1 MTFAPTPSAF
11 NPPPRRPSGH
21 RRAFPSRLM
30 TPWPMTWLMAFLL
43 AFSLLGASLFSARA
57 HADEITLNLKD
68 ADIRALISTV
78 SRFTGKNFIID
89 PRVKAK
95 VTVISA
101 KTLTPEE
108 VYEVFLSVLQVH
120 GYAAVPT
127 GSVIKIVPE
136 VNAKQGPLPL
146 AQPRGR
152 YPDDELVT
160 KIVRLDHVPASQL
173 VPILRPLVPQ
183 QGHLAAYNP
192 TNTLIITDHA
202 GNIARLMKIIRNVD
216 RPDSDELE
224 IIPLKHASAPELV
237 RILNSLNGG
246 NGKIKAANDN
256 VKLAADERTN
266 SILVTGSRSAR
277 LKIRTTISYLDTPL
291 EEGTGNTHVIYL
303 KYAKAKDLVKILTGL
318 QEKQKKTGSRRGKVA
333 AVGKAATTS
342 VSSGAISQNAI
353 IQADEATN
361 ALIITAD
368 NTTLKSLQAV
378 IRQLDIRRAQVLIEA
393 IIAEITI
400 NKNKEVGVG
409 LALDGTPDKQ
419 RTVPSAI
426 SNFAGIDNII
436 AAIGSGQQITSIPS
450 GLSFGIGETLSSG
463 ARYALLLRALQTDS
477 NTNILST
484 PNIVTLDNEE
494 AELIVGQNV
503 PFVTGSFTG
512 AGSNNPNNPF
522 QTIERQDVGLT
533 LKVTPQIN
541 EGDTV
546 KLVLEQETS
555 SVIPGTEDIGI
566 ATRKRSIKTS
576 VLVDDGGILVLG
588 GLIQEEVTDNVSKVP
603 LLGDIPVLGKLFTF
617 ENTNKSKANLM
628 VFLRP
633 TILRD
638 HHDSAFV
645 TNEKYNF
652 IRGLEHSNYDKDS
665 YGLLEGAAARL
676 PPIEDI
682 DRSNQNAGAKQA
694 GATTTQPPAPTEKPG
709 ARAGSTEPDWDDDQE
724 FF

>member
-1 MTFAPTPSAF
+1 MNTVQLSTQ
-11 NPPPRRPSGH
+11 H
-21 RRAFPSRLM
+21 LQSRVRCRLLTM
-30 TPWPMTWLMAFLL
+30 LLSVFLL
-43 AFSLLGASLFSARA
+43 LNISTQAF
-57 HADEITLNLKD
+57 ADEITLNLKD

-78 SRFTGKNFIID
+78 SKFTGKNFIID

-101 KTLTPEE
+101 NTLTPEA

-146 AQPRGR
+146 SGKKDNFA
-152 YPDDELVT
+152 DDELIT

-202 GNIARLMKIIRNVD
+202 GNINRLMKIIAGVD

-224 IIPLKHASAPELV
+224 IIPLKHASASELV
-237 RILNSLNGG
+237 RILNSLNAGG
-246 NGKIKAANDN
+246 VKDASKKM
-256 VKLAADERTN
+256 KLAADDRTN
-266 SILVTGSRSAR
+266 SILVTGDRSSRLR
-277 LKIRTTISYLDTPL
+277 IRTTITYLDTPL
-291 EEGTGNTHVIYL
+291 EDGSGNTHVIYL
-303 KYAKAKDLVKILTGL
+303 KYAKAENLVKILTGL
-318 QEKQKKTGSRRGKVA
+318 KDQSKKNARTTKAKVPSARATSGSV
-333 AVGKAATTS
+333 V
-342 VSSGAISQNAI
+342 SQNAI
-353 IQADEATN
+353 IQADDETN

-368 NTTLKSLQAV
+368 PNTVKNLKAI

-400 NKNKEVGVG
+400 SKNKEIGVG
-409 LALDGTPDKQ
+409 FAVDGSQKSNGALPAG
-419 RTVPSAI
+419 V
-426 SNFAGIDNII
+426 SNFAGVGDLL
-436 AAIGSGQQITSIPS
+436 AAVASGTAPTSLPA
-450 GLSFGIGETLSSG
+450 GLSFGVGGESSSG
-463 ARYALLLRALQTDS
+463 VRYGALLRALQTDT

-494 AELIVGQNV
+494 AELIVGQNL

-512 AGSNNPNNPF
+512 TGSTNPANPF

-555 SVIPGTEDIGI
+555 SVIPGTIEQGI

-576 VLVDDGGILVLG
+576 VLVDDGGILILG
-588 GLIQEEVTDNVSKVP
+588 GLIQEEVSDTESKVP
-603 LLGDIPVLGKLFTF
+603 LLGDIPIIGFLFRTQ
-617 ENTNKSKANLM
+617 NTTKTKANLM

-638 HHDSAFV
+638 NKDAAFV

-652 IRGLEHSNYDKDS
+652 LRGLESEAYNKEDKS
-665 YGLLEGAAARL
+665 FGLLEGAAPRL
-676 PPIEDI
+676 PPMEEM
-682 DRSNQNAGAKQA
+682 DRSRQ
-694 GATTTQPPAPTEKPG
+694 TTEKSQVKLDS
-709 ARAGSTEPDWDDDQE
+709 AEKIDWNWDGEEDDGVY
-724 FF
+724 